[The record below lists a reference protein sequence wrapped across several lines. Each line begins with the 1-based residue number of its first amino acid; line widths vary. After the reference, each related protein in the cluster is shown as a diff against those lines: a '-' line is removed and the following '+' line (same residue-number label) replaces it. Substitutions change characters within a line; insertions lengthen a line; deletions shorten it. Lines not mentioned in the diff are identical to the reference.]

1 MILDQVKDKVKMSQS
16 SQQQDFIEIVY
27 EQSIENSQP
36 NSVQQINTYSTPETL
51 SNPNE
56 VTADKNNNVQDQQT
70 PQNSSISLSTEPHL
84 ITPLYRSIPV
94 KPRRSRLNPIVQSTR
109 VKAPDTVLVYDRDGN
124 EVSIKD
130 RKKQGVKHRGEKFAE
145 VLKER
150 TDARRTY
157 TNSFISKLI
166 QYKNRISDDAL
177 LVLHDK
183 DREEKYFYTTDRE
196 TFLDSNQQILA
207 IQSSDSP
214 LVSPP
219 PVPSFDA
226 LAQSS
231 PSKRMRIDN
240 ELLFVDKDSCRICK
254 IKHQSK
260 ADVEC
265 DSPWMGCNRKD
276 CGYWVHSVCKG
287 FADATEEEIDELNF
301 YCPEHNTR
309 AKNMLKLKGKKQKVS
324 STQTKENAPPPQSQK
339 DTETSSGMKE
349 KEMQPVKIVKT
360 RGGVRRTGERT
371 RGGVQGTGVRTR
383 GGVRGT
389 GVRTRGG
396 CARAGQTGEE
406 PTAISIRGGTK
417 VSLRRGCG
425 KK

>member
-1 MILDQVKDKVKMSQS
+1 M
-16 SQQQDFIEIVY
+16 
-27 EQSIENSQP
+27 
-36 NSVQQINTYSTPETL
+36 
-51 SNPNE
+51 
-56 VTADKNNNVQDQQT
+56 
-70 PQNSSISLSTEPHL
+70 
-84 ITPLYRSIPV
+84 
-94 KPRRSRLNPIVQSTR
+94 
-109 VKAPDTVLVYDRDGN
+109 
-124 EVSIKD
+124 
-130 RKKQGVKHRGEKFAE
+130 
-145 VLKER
+145 
-150 TDARRTY
+150 
-157 TNSFISKLI
+157 
-166 QYKNRISDDAL
+166 
-177 LVLHDK
+177 
-183 DREEKYFYTTDRE
+183 
-196 TFLDSNQQILA
+196 
-207 IQSSDSP
+207 
-214 LVSPP
+214 
-219 PVPSFDA
+219 
-226 LAQSS
+226 
-231 PSKRMRIDN
+231 
-240 ELLFVDKDSCRICK
+240 
-254 IKHQSK
+254 
-260 ADVEC
+260 
-265 DSPWMGCNRKD
+265 
-276 CGYWVHSVCKG
+276 CKG

-417 VSLRRGCG
+417 VSLRLGCG